1 MGDLNNLREIQ
12 LNLILGFIK
21 FNPIVQ
27 TGRIYD
33 ISPLVNENLTDDDMM
48 EQISHILLD
57 RKIVLEGQKINIVN
71 RYKLIQADEMGIDIE
86 DILNPFLSIEQLKF
100 LIEFKK
106 QGIDV
111 GYVANE
117 NLTIEEMSTIV
128 NYVIKSGYDE
138 LYDLIRYMSRDTLDK
153 LLTYINNMVDC
164 IQFLAQYKKER
175 AKIIDSINMYQYK
188 YNNHENRGLNH
199 SNIVKVYTQNRYK
212 KNN

>member
-1 MGDLNNLREIQ
+1 MGDLNNLREKQ

-33 ISPLVNENLTDDDMM
+33 ISSLVNENLTDDDMM

-57 RKIVLEGQKINIVN
+57 RKIVLYGRKINIEN
-71 RYKLIQADEMGIDIE
+71 RILLGQSSDIGINVD

-100 LIEFKK
+100 ILEYKK
-106 QGIDV
+106 QGVDV
-111 GYVANE
+111 SYVANE
-117 NLTIEEMSTIV
+117 NLTIEEMSSIV

-138 LYDLIRYMSRDTLDK
+138 LYDLIRYMSRETLDE
-153 LLTYINNMVDC
+153 LLTCINNMANC

-188 YNNHENRGLNH
+188 YNNHENRGLSH
-199 SNIVKVYTQNRYK
+199 SNIVKVYTKNRYK